1 MKGKNKPFAFR
12 GLYLLSFVV
21 VVYGSVFFFNA
32 QVAGLAIGKSW
43 VVLRKIL
50 PILAFVVFFTTL
62 LNFFLRPKKIT
73 AHLGKESGAKGW
85 FWALVAG
92 VLSHGPMYAWYPLI
106 EDLRS
111 HGMRD
116 GLIVT
121 FFASRT
127 IKVPLLPMMVDYFGL
142 TFTIVLSF
150 YILIG
155 SVLQGLLLEITE
167 R

>member
-62 LNFFLRPKKIT
+62 LNFFLRPKEGHRLCLIKEIRLERKIYQ
-73 AHLGKESGAKGW
+73 AC
-85 FWALVAG
+85 
-92 VLSHGPMYAWYPLI
+92 
-106 EDLRS
+106 
-111 HGMRD
+111 
-116 GLIVT
+116 
-121 FFASRT
+121 
-127 IKVPLLPMMVDYFGL
+127 
-142 TFTIVLSF
+142 
-150 YILIG
+150 
-155 SVLQGLLLEITE
+155 LEC
-167 R
+167 